1 MEWTVAGNRPRIII
15 ASKHSFSPS
24 FLPSISPSFS
34 SSFSSSAFSRST
46 PFFSRFSLSFFPP
59 RFSSLYVRVSFRFV
73 PLSTLSGSRPF
84 YSTVDADD
92 ASVLSPKSKI
102 PTETGEACTLEYFA
116 SLVFYED
123 DCETF
128 NFWEL
133 LIHNAWFN
141 RSNNPIYMQRKLKFV
156 VQSGTTKLCML
167 IRKLYVFYIEII
179 RK

>member
-24 FLPSISPSFS
+24 FLPSISP
-34 SSFSSSAFSRST
+34 SFSSSAFSRST

-116 SLVFYED
+116 SLVFYGD

-128 NFWEL
+128 NFWNL
-133 LIHNAWFN
+133 LLLVSAMHDLTGRII
-141 RSNNPIYMQRKLKFV
+141 PYIYSVNLNSWYNQEQENCV
-156 VQSGTTKLCML
+156 C
-167 IRKLYVFYIEII
+167 
-179 RK
+179 

>member
-133 LIHNAWFN
+133 LLLVSTMHDLTGRI
-141 RSNNPIYMQRKLKFV
+141 I
-156 VQSGTTKLCML
+156 
-167 IRKLYVFYIEII
+167 LYICSVNLNSWYNQEQQNCVC
-179 RK
+179 